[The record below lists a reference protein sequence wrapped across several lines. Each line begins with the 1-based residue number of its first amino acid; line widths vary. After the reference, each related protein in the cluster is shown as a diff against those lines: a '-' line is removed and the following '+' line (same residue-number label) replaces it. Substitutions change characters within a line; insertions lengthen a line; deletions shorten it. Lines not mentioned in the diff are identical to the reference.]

1 MYQRISWKIWQ
12 GYPWKRGTVGQGLWG
27 LLFILFTSVQ
37 LVNLLNYDANKKEF
51 FFKEKKTKTK
61 NKGIKVF
68 IEVDLEQRTP
78 LESSSIWL

>member
-1 MYQRISWKIWQ
+1 M
-12 GYPWKRGTVGQGLWG
+12 GQGLWG
-27 LLFILFTSVQ
+27 LLFILFTSVE